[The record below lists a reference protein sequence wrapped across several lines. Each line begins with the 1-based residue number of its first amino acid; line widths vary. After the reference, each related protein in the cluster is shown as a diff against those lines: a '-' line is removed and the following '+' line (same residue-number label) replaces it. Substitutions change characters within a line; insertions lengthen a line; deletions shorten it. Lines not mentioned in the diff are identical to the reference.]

1 MYCMKCH
8 GRMFLDHVSVDNLNL
23 EVYCVL
29 CGDRK
34 FVSKSTELGKWLLLN
49 EEKLVN

>member
-1 MYCMKCH
+1 MRCMKCK
-8 GRMFLDHVSVDNLNL
+8 GRLFLDHVSADNRNL

-49 EEKLVN
+49 EASLRH